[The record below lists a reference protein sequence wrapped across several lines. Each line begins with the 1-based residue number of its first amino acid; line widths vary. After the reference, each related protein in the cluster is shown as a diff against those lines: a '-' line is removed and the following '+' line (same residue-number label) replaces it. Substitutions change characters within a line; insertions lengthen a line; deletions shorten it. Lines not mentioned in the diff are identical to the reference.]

1 MIGGTVARLAVDH
14 GHDVVVSNS
23 RGPDTPAALVAKLGS
38 RATAADPSGAAS
50 RRRRD
55 RGHDPPEALSL
66 GARQRVGRQNRDPYQ
81 QLLPGAGRPHRRT

>member
-38 RATAADPSGAAS
+38 RATAADQ
-50 RRRRD
+50 
-55 RGHDPPEALSL
+55 PPA
-66 GARQRVGRQNRDPYQ
+66 
-81 QLLPGAGRPHRRT
+81 T